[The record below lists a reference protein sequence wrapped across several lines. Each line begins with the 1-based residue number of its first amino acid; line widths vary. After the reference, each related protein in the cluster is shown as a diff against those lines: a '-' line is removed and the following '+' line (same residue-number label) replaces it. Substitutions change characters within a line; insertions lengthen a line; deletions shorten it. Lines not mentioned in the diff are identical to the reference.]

1 MGSGREGT
9 PWTNRGRQPSA
20 EKKVLFNLVSV
31 KNLAESSCVDLLG
44 DKNKEL
50 KQQVKWVNP
59 KWMWSSCSSDQA
71 AGGGVLHMPCR
82 GEQVYPEGS
91 KSFTLLWTRTVKDVR
106 NGTIHDTGQ
115 TTEAILSY
123 STGYYCV
130 CKLPAVF
137 LLNSG
142 RELFAEQMGRVDIW
156 RNFWHGSFDNRVWK

>member
-1 MGSGREGT
+1 MGIGRKGT

-20 EKKVLFNLVSV
+20 DKKVFFYFMLSV
-31 KNLAESSCVDLLG
+31 INLAESSYVDLLG

-59 KWMWSSCSSDQA
+59 KQMWSSCSCDQA
-71 AGGGVLHMPCR
+71 AGRGVQHLPCWE
-82 GEQVYPEGS
+82 GQVYPEAS
-91 KSFTLLWTRTVKDVR
+91 KSFTLLRMCTVKDVR
-106 NGTIHDTGQ
+106 NETVYDTGQ
-115 TTEAILSY
+115 TTEAVLSY

-142 RELFAEQMGRVDIW
+142 RELFVE
-156 RNFWHGSFDNRVWK
+156 